1 MIKIQNPKIKGQN
14 YKSKLKIMSKLIIT
28 AIIVAIVI
36 GSGAF
41 YGGMKYVQSNSPAG
55 GPQGFSQSDFE
66 EFRNLSPEE
75 RQERFEQMGS
85 AGMIGMRG
93 ARPGDRTGSG
103 FANGEIILK
112 DESSITVKLLD
123 GGSKIVFY
131 SDSTEV
137 GKFTSGS
144 PDDLEIGNSVMIN
157 GKANE
162 DGSITAQSI
171 QIRPE
176 MNSTQ

>member
-1 MIKIQNPKIKGQN
+1 MK
-14 YKSKLKIMSKLIIT
+14 KLLPIII
-28 AIIVAIVI
+28 AIIII
-36 GSGAF
+36 GGGVF
-41 YGGMKYVQSNSPAG
+41 YSGMKYAQNNSPAG
-55 GPQGFSQSDFE
+55 GPQEFARGNFE
-66 EFRNLSPEE
+66 EFRNLSSQE
-75 RQERFEQMGS
+75 RQERFEQMSS

-93 ARPGDRTGSG
+93 TRSGSGTGSS
-103 FANGEIILK
+103 FTNGEIISK
-112 DESSITVKLLD
+112 DESSITVKLPD
-123 GGSKIVFY
+123 SGSKIVFY

-144 PDDLEIGNSVMIN
+144 SDDFEIGKSVMVN

-176 MNSTQ
+176 INPAQ